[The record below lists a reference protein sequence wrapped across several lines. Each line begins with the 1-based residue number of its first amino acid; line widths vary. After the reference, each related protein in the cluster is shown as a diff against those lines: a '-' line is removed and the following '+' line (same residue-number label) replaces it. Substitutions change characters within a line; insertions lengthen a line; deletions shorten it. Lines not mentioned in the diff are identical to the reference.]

1 MISNA
6 WLLRLLVRLTRRRV
20 RGRRARRWVFL
31 RELHGL
37 SKTDRGAQDF

>member
-6 WLLRLLVRLTRRRV
+6 WLLRLLVRLTQR

-37 SKTDRGAQDF
+37 SKTDRGVRDS